1 MPTKKDQ
8 LKAQLLKQYDTQLDK
23 LLEQMDPH
31 AELDLGE
38 IEEAALAVRQKTG
51 EDITQAL
58 AETQSQNSPPD
69 LPCPTCSVPMR
80 YKGKKPK
87 QISSRSG
94 EISIERAYYYCESCQ
109 RGVFPPG

>member
-1 MPTKKDQ
+1 MPTPKERLKDR
-8 LKAQLLKQYDTQLDK
+8 LLKQYETQVDK
-23 LLEQMDPH
+23 LLEQLDPS

-51 EDITQAL
+51 EEITQAL
-58 AETQSQNSPPD
+58 AETQAQNPLPE
-69 LPCPTCSVPMR
+69 LPCPTCGEPMR

-94 EISIERAYYYCESCQ
+94 EMTLERAYYYCGNCQ